1 MCGQST
7 AYNTYA
13 TLSYTNPLFMGFS
26 GYQNVNKE
34 IIFTIQSV
42 LWRLRKVYYTPEFR
56 FRGVFLVCE
65 LWYYYN
71 IMKNIILDRCL
82 YDNCKHKEW

>member
-1 MCGQST
+1 MLDVKFYDTIDDALLKFAVVISQR
-7 AYNTYA
+7 
-13 TLSYTNPLFMGFS
+13 
-26 GYQNVNKE
+26 
-34 IIFTIQSV
+34 IFTIQSV
-42 LWRLRKVYYTPEFR
+42 LWRLRKVYYTSEFR

-82 YDNCKHKEW
+82 YDNCNHKE

>member
-42 LWRLRKVYYTPEFR
+42 LWRLRKVYYTSEFR

-71 IMKNIILDRCL
+71 VMIFQKVKREI
-82 YDNCKHKEW
+82 

>member
-13 TLSYTNPLFMGFS
+13 ALPYTNPLFMGFS

-34 IIFTIQSV
+34 IGFTIQSV
-42 LWRLRKVYYTPEFR
+42 LWRFRKICYTLEFR
-56 FRGVFLVCE
+56 FRGVFLDCE
-65 LWYYYN
+65 LWYYYS
-71 IMKNIILDRCL
+71 IIKNYLIGVI
-82 YDNCKHKEW
+82 